1 MSCTFKLL
9 FLNKYIVS
17 SKMSH
22 AHLSKN
28 NKNQELRIYKMDTN
42 HDNNALSDIA
52 SKYVI
57 GRKGTESPKL
67 IRKYLYSR
75 KSKYNNDSLEDDH
88 SRKSS
93 MGSVGDGMGGEKDV
107 INIMNKGGPTTYS
120 SNHFRVAN
128 GRRFSLLAQNSP
140 QNTIPEILPGNPWTF
155 SSHKRSQFVSPNK
168 SVSVDEC
175 HLNGHRCE
183 GNSSSESSKRTSQN
197 SLLQLPASNGYKV
210 SMSKSVKSYKKYNY
224 INHVPKINST
234 LQLIFL
240 HL

>member
-1 MSCTFKLL
+1 
-9 FLNKYIVS
+9 
-17 SKMSH
+17 MSH

-155 SSHKRSQFVSPNK
+155 SSHKRSQFVSPHK

-210 SMSKSVKSYKKYNY
+210 SMSKSVKSYKN
-224 INHVPKINST
+224 IMI
-234 LQLIFL
+234 
-240 HL
+240 